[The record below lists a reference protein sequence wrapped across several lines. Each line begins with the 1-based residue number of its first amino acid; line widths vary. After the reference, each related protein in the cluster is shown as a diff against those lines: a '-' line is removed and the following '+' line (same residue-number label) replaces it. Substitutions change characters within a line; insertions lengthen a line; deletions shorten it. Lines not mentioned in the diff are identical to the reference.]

1 MDNMTR
7 AYVSMTVRLMSMF
20 SNART
25 IDALPGLCGAS
36 TGSSTQRDSGQ
47 LTAVVIAAR
56 NANRHRQGVGTV
68 LRNIAARV
76 QW

>member
-1 MDNMTR
+1 MTR

-47 LTAVVIAAR
+47 LTAVVIE
-56 NANRHRQGVGTV
+56 HGMQTDIDKV
-68 LRNIAARV
+68 LE
-76 QW
+76 QC